1 MSIGEKFKAKKD
13 LGGVSKGLLKMV
25 LIQIRRR
32 GRRKWD
38 EEGRLNLQGLP
49 WWSRLPLQGAPVQS
63 LVRKLDP
70 TCCD

>member
-13 LGGVSKGLLKMV
+13 LGGVSKGLLKTV

-49 WWSRLPLQGAPVQS
+49 WWSSG
-63 LVRKLDP
+63 
-70 TCCD
+70 